1 MVKIKSP
8 LGSLLFLGAF
18 ILIFKLG
25 LSKLPHICVVE
36 KTFGIH
42 CPFCG
47 LTLAFEELMRG
58 NLRTALLTNPLS
70 IGLPLYFLS
79 DFLGSYLDKLSL
91 VRISNQLFGIIVLI
105 NLIYLNY

>member
-1 MVKIKSP
+1 MKSP

-18 ILIFKLG
+18 ILFFKLG
-25 LSKLPHICVVE
+25 LSKLPHICLVE
-36 KTFGIH
+36 KVFGIH

-47 LTLAFEELMRG
+47 LTLAFEELMHG
-58 NLRTALLTNPLS
+58 NLRMAVLTNPLC
-70 IGLPLYFLS
+70 IVLPVYFLL
-79 DFLGSYLDKLSL
+79 DFLVSILDKLSI